1 MGRSKQKRERER
13 ERERERLT
21 DQQKKRESCRRRTD
35 ESWLFACVLLKESK
49 EERERE
55 RKALGVTLMLPEVS
69 GGGRGGGDAASLFL
83 DEVFA
88 PLGENTFEQLEEVNN
103 TDMIDCFDWLLKD
116 GNGRKVSAGQSSFE
130 DFLSNVSTDLQ
141 GEFSA
146 GGAGKGDETGGK
158 KRKRKAEAD
167 NASSCDFVSPGTSDS
182 SARSERVRDD
192 EKERKEKNRKSAAK
206 SRQRKK
212 EAWESMHKRCKE
224 LERINAL
231 LAHQLALAGQELA
244 RVNRLASC
252 DASGR
257 GTGTKQPQPEVL
269 NRYLTRKDSLK
280 WSRSLS
286 SSYNL
291 RPAEKCP
298 FPGYLKLP
306 SYRYVKKCKLGN
318 LELIINMKL
327 KVRKL
332 RNSKKKKQKK

>member
-1 MGRSKQKRERER
+1 MGRENRVDADRRGFAFCLCVLLKKREREK
-13 ERERERLT
+13 RLG
-21 DQQKKRESCRRRTD
+21 D
-35 ESWLFACVLLKESK
+35 
-49 EERERE
+49 
-55 RKALGVTLMLPEVS
+55 LMLPEVG
-69 GGGRGGGDAASLFL
+69 GGGRGGGDAASLLL
-83 DEVFA
+83 DEVNPFA

-167 NASSCDFVSPGTSDS
+167 NASSCDFFSPVTSDS
-182 SARSERVRDD
+182 SARSERTELATKR
-192 EKERKEKNRKSAAK
+192 EKNRKSAAK

-244 RVNRLASC
+244 RVNRLAS
-252 DASGR
+252 GR
-257 GTGTKQPQPEVL
+257 GTGTKQPQPEVP
-269 NRYLTRKDSLK
+269 NRYSLK

-298 FPGYLKLP
+298 FPGYL
-306 SYRYVKKCKLGN
+306 VEKCKLGN

>member
-1 MGRSKQKRERER
+1 MGRRRENRV
-13 ERERERLT
+13 
-21 DQQKKRESCRRRTD
+21 DADRRG
-35 ESWLFACVLLKESK
+35 FAFCLCVLLKE
-49 EERERE
+49 RERE
-55 RKALGVTLMLPEVS
+55 KRLGDLMLPEVG
-69 GGGRGGGDAASLFL
+69 GGGRGGGDAASLLL
-83 DEVFA
+83 DEVNPFA

-167 NASSCDFVSPGTSDS
+167 NASSCDFFSPVTSDS
-182 SARSERVRDD
+182 SARSERTKLATKRVCDD
-192 EKERKEKNRKSAAK
+192 EKERREKNRKSAAK

-231 LAHQLALAGQELA
+231 LAHQLALAAKELA
-244 RVNRLASC
+244 RVNRL
-252 DASGR
+252 ASGR

-269 NRYLTRKDSLK
+269 NRYSLK
-280 WSRSLS
+280 WSRTLS

-298 FPGYLKLP
+298 FPGYL
-306 SYRYVKKCKLGN
+306 VEKCKLGN

>member
-1 MGRSKQKRERER
+1 MGKKRESCRRGQTGLCFLLVCFAERER
-13 ERERERLT
+13 ERERE
-21 DQQKKRESCRRRTD
+21 KS
-35 ESWLFACVLLKESK
+35 
-49 EERERE
+49 
-55 RKALGVTLMLPEVS
+55 LGDLMLPEVG
-69 GGGRGGGDAASLFL
+69 GGGRGGGDAASLLL
-83 DEVFA
+83 DEVNPFA

-182 SARSERVRDD
+182 SARTKVATERVRDD
-192 EKERKEKNRKSAAK
+192 EKERREKNRKSAAK

-224 LERINAL
+224 LEGINAL

>member
-1 MGRSKQKRERER
+1 MGKKRESCRRGQTGLCFLLVCFAERER
-13 ERERERLT
+13 ERERE
-21 DQQKKRESCRRRTD
+21 KS
-35 ESWLFACVLLKESK
+35 
-49 EERERE
+49 
-55 RKALGVTLMLPEVS
+55 LGDLMLPEVG
-69 GGGRGGGDAASLFL
+69 GGGRGGGDAASLLL
-83 DEVFA
+83 DEVNPFA

-182 SARSERVRDD
+182 SARSERTKLATKRVCDD
-192 EKERKEKNRKSAAK
+192 EKERREKNRKSAAK

-231 LAHQLALAGQELA
+231 LAHQLALAAKELA
-244 RVNRLASC
+244 RVNRL
-252 DASGR
+252 ASGR

-269 NRYLTRKDSLK
+269 NRYSLK

-298 FPGYLKLP
+298 FPGYL
-306 SYRYVKKCKLGN
+306 VEKCKLGN